1 MDSIIVIRGG
11 GDLAS
16 GIALRLF
23 RAGYRFLITEISEP
37 LTVRRT
43 VSFSEAIFTG
53 TTLVEGVTSRKVISF
68 DEINRCINY

>member
-1 MDSIIVIRGG
+1 MDSIIIIRGG

-23 RAGYRFLITEISEP
+23 RAGYRFLITEIPEP

-43 VSFSEAIFTG
+43 VSFAEACAA
-53 TTLVEGVTSRKVISF
+53 S
-68 DEINRCINY
+68 